1 MSDPVAI
8 VKENANIFFRNGCDF
23 TSVIFVVC
31 PTSDNAITNYSITNK
46 IYSLGYTPRGKSIRN
61 LKFMYLKLSERFP
74 TIFLIYRVY
83 KKKLNRFE
91 IALNFAKQPLVSS
104 F

>member
-1 MSDPVAI
+1 MPALWDQY
-8 VKENANIFFRNGCDF
+8 G
-23 TSVIFVVC
+23 
-31 PTSDNAITNYSITNK
+31 
-46 IYSLGYTPRGKSIRN
+46 
-61 LKFMYLKLSERFP
+61 
-74 TIFLIYRVY
+74 IYRVY